1 MRSKTT
7 ENLIFAV
14 SSLDVEEQSRLS
26 YTKEEFI
33 TKCSF
38 NGRQCFVEKF
48 FFIINLKKFLIFSDF
63 SLHVDPSYGNCYT
76 FNYNAS
82 DHVRVERA
90 GPTYG
95 INFF

>member
-14 SSLDVEEQSRLS
+14 SSLDAQEQSRLS

-38 NGRQCFVEKF
+38 NGRQCFVEKL
-48 FFIINLKKFLIFSDF
+48 IFLIRIFKQK
-63 SLHVDPSYGNCYT
+63 
-76 FNYNAS
+76 NYKL
-82 DHVRVERA
+82 
-90 GPTYG
+90 
-95 INFF
+95 